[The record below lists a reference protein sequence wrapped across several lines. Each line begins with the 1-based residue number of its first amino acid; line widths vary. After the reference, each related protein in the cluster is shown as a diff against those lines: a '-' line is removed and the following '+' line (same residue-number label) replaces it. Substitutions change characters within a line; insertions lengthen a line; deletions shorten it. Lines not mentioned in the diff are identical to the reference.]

1 MGNCPTRSQIA
12 TIQMKEGIYCGEYKT
27 GTGYNHAIDGIA
39 SDTKIPCGKGSL
51 ELNGHA
57 YISKIDGVFGSDGTI
72 SGEEATIHLISGES
86 FTGVVRQ
93 TTNGYEAKEKPSSH
107 NASVNDEEI
116 PQPSAGQDKDDWERR
131 GEELAQQQERKRAKQ
146 ESIDQRIA
154 YEQAKQHL
162 QKNSAKH
169 RREVI

>member
-12 TIQMKEGIYCGEYKT
+12 TIQMKEGEYRGEYKT
-27 GTGYNHAIDGIA
+27 GTGYNHGRGRVTD
-39 SDTKIPCGKGSL
+39 DTKIPYGKGSL
-51 ELNGHA
+51 KLNGHTT
-57 YISKIDGVFGSDGTI
+57 ISKIDGVFGSDGTI
-72 SGEEATIHLISGES
+72 SEEEATIYLVSGES
-86 FTGVVRQ
+86 FTGVVRK
-93 TTNGYEAKEKPSSH
+93 TTNGYEAEAKPSSH

-116 PQPSAGQDKDDWERR
+116 SQPSAGQGEDDWKKK